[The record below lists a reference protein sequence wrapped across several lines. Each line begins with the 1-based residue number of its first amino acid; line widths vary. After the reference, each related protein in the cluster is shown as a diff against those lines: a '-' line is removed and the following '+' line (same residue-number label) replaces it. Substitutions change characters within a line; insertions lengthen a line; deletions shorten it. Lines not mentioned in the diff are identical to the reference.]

1 MAQPLSFQIIMA
13 SFSVLL
19 VLLIVLFVGGGHH
32 QTLAQSS
39 TVQISQAS
47 YYVEIP
53 EEQPNGT
60 QVVNVEAFYFTSTGR
75 RRIDGQFS
83 IPSDGDAR
91 FFTIETT
98 TTRRMSVGTI
108 RTAALLDRD
117 APNVQTIFQFE
128 VVYSTPDG
136 ATGRAE
142 VDIQLTDINDNAPQ
156 FSEDE
161 FTVLLFEQ
169 TPGGTPFFNVTA
181 TDIDQVILESVQ
193 EEISPMVFDLVDRYT
208 VANGRLI
215 FSIISGNELNH
226 FMINEDN
233 GTLSIS
239 PGVML
244 DVDLIDTYNLTI
256 MAVDGG
262 GLNDTAMV
270 TVNILD
276 SNDNA
281 PQILGPLG
289 VDISLSEDT
298 EVGYVILEG
307 INATDEDSGPNA
319 DIRFLILS
327 GDVTDSFSIDEMTG
341 EIIISSP
348 LDRERGAVLNLVVAA
363 RDRGVPLPLQ
373 DTIQVVVRLIDVNDF
388 VPIFSQDFY
397 TFTVN
402 ENSRL
407 NTRVAQLS
415 ATDLDE
421 GANGTLTYLIIDG
434 NEEGTFYIDPS
445 TGEIFTNSSLD
456 REEVAFYSF
465 LVEATDNPDNSSLQ
479 LSSTT
484 NVTVFIG
491 DLNDNP
497 PIFDQRSYEMSIL
510 DSILR
515 NDEIIQVRAT
525 DRDSGTNGQIVYSIF
540 EQDSRN
546 PNALRIN
553 SETGV
558 VYRFRRIRFEDQNEF
573 RVTLRATDGGGIHDS
588 VPLTVFIHNVNE
600 NPPAFEQSYYNATVS
615 EITAVNTVVLN
626 VSAPDVD
633 VGLIGEVRY
642 RVISDFDEAG
652 SFDVNETTGEVYV
665 NSTLDFD
672 FREFV
677 SFQIEAYDG
686 GFPEPFTDVTNV
698 TIFLAPENDEAPS
711 IIFPDG
717 FRPTVPE
724 NEEPGI
730 EVVALVNYT
739 FDPDFDE
746 GGEFTF
752 ALVEIYDE
760 LSENDSF
767 SFNETTSVLTSLRTF
782 DRELQPEG
790 IIVAIETID
799 FGTPQQSQIT
809 NITIFIG
816 DKNDHAPYFES
827 NVSTITYEL
836 MPPGTPV
843 IDYVALDEDIGINA
857 QLEYA
862 IFDGEGAERFTIDA
876 QTGLISTAE
885 VLDKEIQRFYN
896 LTILVMD
903 GGVPQMYGF
912 GEVFIEVLD
921 SNDMIP
927 IFSEEI
933 YSANFSEADP
943 PGTLVLQVNA
953 TDMDIG
959 TNAEIEY
966 YFAPNS
972 SLADQFFLNL
982 TSGELFTDDIFD
994 REVEGPFN
1002 LTIIAVD
1009 SGLVPAPLT
1018 GSTTVLVTLLDDNDN
1033 QPYFNET
1040 LYTAEVI
1047 ENAANGTYLTTVL
1060 AFDNDTEIPNNV
1072 VTYSLRGNRSDDF
1085 HVDPISGDVVVD
1097 GEVDWEE
1104 GGIFSII
1111 VVATDMG
1118 MPPQSA
1124 EAELMITI
1132 EDVNDQYPIF
1142 VPESLNLTI
1151 QENSLPGNTTKV
1163 GNVEAID
1170 LDSEGNDSIV
1180 TYSVLMDF
1188 ARNKFELDSETGLVT
1203 FVKGT
1208 LDRERRSRFDLLIRA
1223 TDQGSPPLFTDATL
1237 IIMVGDSNDFDPV
1250 FTQPLFVGS
1259 VPEVSEI
1266 GTPIL
1271 NLTATDDDTG
1281 SNADLRY
1288 SILDPSIAPYF
1299 AVNET
1304 TGEIYASGQ
1313 LLDFETTDMYTFGVR
1328 VEDSG
1333 SIPRSDTAQVRIHIT
1348 DSNDH
1353 RPVFAQ
1359 NQYSALIREN
1369 LAQGTTILRVLATD
1383 VDLEHN
1389 AVITYSL
1396 RMTNNSNMFG
1406 IDPETGV
1413 LYTAQY
1419 INREETPFFNLTVV
1433 ANNSAGDAILFS
1445 EVPVDIGVTD
1455 LNDMHP
1461 SFEPIIRV
1469 RVREDEAVNETIFTL
1484 FAEDGDEGQNGSVL
1498 YALLQGN
1505 EDGVFSLDPENGD
1518 LSLLRGL
1525 DFEEKSFYMLVVMAI
1540 DGGSQSLS
1548 SFTNILVEVTNT
1560 NDHPPQFSN
1569 DEYFLTVRENA
1580 ARGVSL
1586 ATIFAFDHDQDP
1598 ISYQLSDTAI
1608 FSIGSSSGDLE
1619 LTVPSLVP
1627 FAGTTHNLTIQASD
1641 QYFTTNAQLIIYV
1654 QPGSSSSLPSFTQR
1668 QYSTSLS
1675 EDAAVGLT
1683 LFEFSGETTNANDY
1697 AIVSGDPEG
1706 LFGINAFGTLSLAS
1720 TVGLDYETQ
1729 SLYQLV
1735 ILITNTA
1742 GEEAHSLI
1750 DVSVS
1755 DVNEHAPEFISQSF
1769 FVAVPETTEPNV
1781 AFFAVMAT
1789 DSDGASPA
1797 RDISYAVA
1805 SSDPRVTSRFRI
1817 NSQTGQL
1824 SLTRPL
1830 NFENGDRSFLLNI
1843 SATNQF
1849 STPRRSSQVT
1859 VEIQVLNG
1867 NSFDPVFDQRTY
1879 FVALTELPSPESM
1892 IGINIVNVSASD
1904 RDTGSNGMITYGL
1917 NGDHRYLDFR
1927 INTFTG
1933 EIFINADIDFE
1944 RHNLYTLE
1952 AVASDGGNPNRFAI
1966 ASIRIQ
1972 IVDLNDNPPIWERNE
1987 YSAVVIENATVG
1999 TFVIQ
2004 VSASDA
2010 DQVDSA
2016 IELGQLVF
2024 YNRNGYVTYNITQ
2037 GDPDDHFDIDPDTG
2051 VVSIASNLDRE
2062 LYPDYNLTLNATDG
2076 GGIYANAYLYVRVI
2090 DVNDESPVF
2099 SQDPY
2104 ITGLPEDA
2112 LNGTHVITVSAVDTD
2127 LYQNSDFVFA
2137 FADSMLELLDST
2149 ATFFINDT
2157 TGEIY
2162 LEQLIDREEVSIYN
2176 LTVIAIDMGAIPL
2189 TGYVTVLVNILD
2201 INEFPPE
2208 FTLEEFTGDI
2218 YENEPRGTFIL
2229 SINSTD
2235 PDFGENSTVQYLI
2248 VEGNEL
2254 GLFQIVPST
2263 GDILVSNP
2271 IDFEQG
2277 EAYDLVVMATDS
2289 GPMETRLT
2297 NETNVTIF
2305 ILDRNDN
2312 TPLFTET
2319 SYIASIPENS
2329 NPSDSVLM
2337 VNATDA
2343 DSGTN
2348 AQFVFALDSLG
2359 DLEIERNFII
2369 DPLTGEI
2376 TVSST
2381 HSLDRERITSY
2392 DFIVNVTDLG
2402 TPPLSSSVPVTVE
2415 IADVNDNVPQFTAP
2429 YFDGSLDENL
2439 PTGTPVTNVSAT
2451 DEDIELNAEI
2461 VYTILRAARDQADC
2475 FSSCSTRSFCSNLPP
2490 PSSSR
2495 NPPFF
2500 IDPQNGSISTLAPL
2514 DRENTSRYV
2523 LLVEARDSAVNET
2536 QLSNTTCVHVII
2548 LDQNDEYP
2556 TFSQP
2561 IYNANIS
2568 EYAVGGQP
2576 VAQVFAQDRDISS
2589 NAAITFSLVTETGSF
2604 TIHPT
2609 RGEIFTLTNNFDRET
2624 RDRYDVIVMAT
2635 DGGDVPLSSNAT
2647 VVVTILDENDSPPV
2661 FSEAEYSG
2669 SILENLAGGTSVLR
2683 VNASD
2688 MDIGSNAAILFS
2700 IAASSPSA
2708 HFTVDPSTGV
2718 ISTAQ
2723 PLDRESI
2730 DAYVLTV
2737 VATDQGVPQ
2746 NSASVQVMI
2755 EVLDAND
2762 HPPQFTNTPYRG
2774 MVIENTIFQDP
2785 ILNITAQDQDIG
2797 ANSEVFFRISEVLP
2811 TSSAFQ
2817 INETSGELH
2826 LVGTVDAEYSLEYR
2840 IGVVASNDLAMPS
2853 LSSRVNVTIV
2863 VGDLNDN
2870 APRFEQL
2877 DYNIPYS
2884 EANPFGS
2891 RVIQLIAFDDD
2902 ATIANS
2908 VLTFEI
2914 TGGFNT
2920 SLFSIDSTSG
2930 VVYVDGTLDRETEPV
2945 HVLEITVSDN
2955 GSPQLNTTTTLT
2967 VVLVDSN
2974 DNQPIFE
2981 QSFYSFSIAEN
2992 VPMATSVGR
3001 VQANDLDLQEVTYF
3015 SPDSIYFIVNSTSGE
3030 ILTAAGELDR
3040 ETQQLFSFTV
3050 VATDGDL
3057 AMERTSEV
3065 MVNVTLLDLNDVT
3078 PEFSNDTY
3086 YVAWEENTPVGTVLL
3101 TVEAVDF
3108 DLVENSTLEYFILP
3122 GNDSHFFSM
3131 NLTSGEIMLEMEFDR
3146 EVQDFFS
3153 ITVTAEDQG
3162 EPSLT
3167 GTAEV
3172 ILTVLDIN
3180 DNIPQLNAT
3189 SYGAVVDEDTAV
3201 GTQIVFTGA
3210 SDRDIDEN
3218 SVISF
3223 SLSNDFNGT
3232 FVIGADNGTIILSKS
3247 LDYEMAQSYSFSVIA
3262 EDAGSPSLSNSSE
3275 IFIEVVD
3282 LNDNP
3287 PIFDSEIYRVS
3298 IPENSILNSLVFQ
3311 AQATD
3316 ADSTS
3321 NGALRYSILAGN
3333 LRSVFSIDEAF
3344 GSIFLA
3350 DYLDREITSDY
3361 YLSLRVVDL
3370 GTPQFTA
3377 RAELGIT
3384 VLDVSDHA
3392 PQFSS
3397 KIYSIYI
3404 PESTGIGTEFFTAVA
3419 TDQDI
3424 GNNADLTYSII
3435 TGDDNE
3441 TFSIDPLTGRIRV
3454 SQPLDFE
3461 TTSIYTLVLMVSDNG
3476 TSIQLMDSATLSVF
3490 INDVNEHPPTFPTD
3504 IYYINVSDNAVVG
3517 TPLGYFIAQDG
3528 DRYAD
3533 SQTTY
3538 SLINGSSLFG
3548 VDDLE
3553 GTLFVSRPLVAG
3565 SYLLTLQAFDG
3576 EYVTDIAVYVTV
3588 LPLSAAAT
3596 LQLFQPAAFRF
3607 EISESSPSGSVIGEL
3622 NVEGAEIVQNSSMF
3636 EINGQGQVVLTGQ
3649 LDYESASVYVLN
3661 VFNYGENYTSVYAVM
3676 TMLIQDV
3683 NDNPPQFTNEEYFVS
3698 ISELEEVGSSV
3709 LRLGAYDTDSLRE
3722 NIEFLFNL
3730 TSEEGDR
3737 MDDFSL
3743 DPSTGE
3749 LSVARPLDYET
3760 QSRYIFTVNVTNHLA
3775 SPMLQ
3780 SSALIYIELQDENDN
3795 DPQFSEPF
3803 YRIEILESAPV
3814 GTEILNL
3821 EASDVDSGSNADL
3834 VFSILHI
3841 NVPLLFKINETSGA
3855 ISTNSTFD
3863 VDEEATYVISA
3874 AVSDRGSPQPR
3885 IDTTLVFVEILQ
3897 DNLYPPE
3904 FIPPEGY
3911 AIAIPETFPVG
3922 GSVLQISAYD
3932 PDFPNDTLSVTF
3944 SITDGDP
3951 EGKFE
3956 IDSST
3961 GLISVA
3967 STLDFDEET
3976 FYFLTIE
3983 ASDYGYPSLSSLV
3996 AVNVSLQDIN
4006 NHNPVFDSPRYRFPI
4021 LENIPVGSRLFQV
4034 SATDPDAVN
4043 ITYQITVNAYDASN
4057 TQLFSMDPITGYIFT
4072 AAPIDREFADELEIL
4087 VSAIDSG
4094 YPTRRSSSQIATFP
4108 VIDLNDNP
4116 PTFDQSEFILPVV
4129 RLLGPAQF
4137 AGAVPASDADIISQD
4152 LQYSIVEDGSSGL
4165 FVINSTTAELMTTGQ
4180 VPETQSSYDL
4190 VVNVFDG
4197 IFDANVSVTVQLIDD
4212 GDFCNGELSR

>member
-1 MAQPLSFQIIMA
+1 MAP
-13 SFSVLL
+13 FSTLFVL
-19 VLLIVLFVGGGHH
+19 VIVLSAGDH
-32 QTLAQSS
+32 QTFAQSS
-39 TVQISQAS
+39 MVQISQSS
-47 YYVEIP
+47 YYVETP

-60 QVVNVEAFYFTSTGR
+60 QVVNVDASYFTSTGR

-83 IPSDGDAR
+83 IPTTGDAR
-91 FFTIETT
+91 FFTVETT
-98 TTRRMSVGTI
+98 ATRTSSVGII
-108 RTAALLDRD
+108 RTAAMLDRD
-117 APNVQTIFQFE
+117 APNAQTRFQFDIT
-128 VVYSTPDG
+128 YTAPNG
-136 ATGRAE
+136 ATASAE
-142 VDIQLTDINDNAPQ
+142 VDIQLTDVNDNAPQ
-156 FSEDE
+156 FSQEE
-161 FTVLLFEQ
+161 FAVLLFEQ
-169 TPGGTPFFNVTA
+169 TPSETPFFNVTA
-181 TDIDQVILESVQ
+181 MDIDQVILEIVQ
-193 EEISPMVFDLVDRYT
+193 EEISPMVFDLVERYT
-208 VANGRLI
+208 VSNGRLI
-215 FSIISGNELNH
+215 FTIISGNELNH
-226 FMINEDN
+226 FTINEDN

-239 PGVML
+239 TGVTL

-262 GLNDTAMV
+262 GLNDTAKV
-270 TVNILD
+270 IINILD

-289 VDISLSEDT
+289 VDLTLSEDT

-307 INATDEDSGPNA
+307 INATDEDLGPNA

-327 GDVTDSFSIDEMTG
+327 GDITNSFSINELTG
-341 EIIISSP
+341 EIVVSSP
-348 LDRERGAVLNLVVAA
+348 LDRERGAIVNLTIAA
-363 RDRGVPLPLQ
+363 RDRGVPAPLQ
-373 DTIQVVVRLIDVNDF
+373 NTIQVVVRLIDVNDY
-388 VPIFSQDFY
+388 VPVFSQDFY
-397 TFTVN
+397 IFTVN

-421 GANGTLTYLIIDG
+421 GINGMLTYSIIDDG
-434 NEEGTFYIDPS
+434 ERIFYINPS
-445 TGEIFTNSSLD
+445 TSEIFTNNSLD

-465 LVEATDNPDNSSLQ
+465 LVEAADNPDNTSLQ
-479 LSSTT
+479 LSSTA
-484 NVTVFIG
+484 NVTILIG

-510 DSILR
+510 DSVLR

-525 DRDSGTNGQIVYSIF
+525 DRDSGTNGEITYSIF
-540 EQDSRN
+540 EQDSNN

-558 VYRFRRIRFEDQNEF
+558 VYRFRRIRFEDQSVF

-588 VPLTVFIHNVNE
+588 VPLTVYIHNVNE
-600 NPPAFEQSYYNATVS
+600 NPPSFEQSYYNTTVFETTPVS
-615 EITAVNTVVLN
+615 TVVLN
-626 VSAPDVD
+626 VSAPDPD

-652 SFDVNETTGEVYV
+652 SFDVTETTGEVYV
-665 NSTLDFD
+665 NSTLDYD

-698 TIFLAPENDEAPS
+698 TVFLAPENDEAPS

-730 EVVALVNYT
+730 EIVALVNYT

-752 ALVEIYDE
+752 ALIEIYDE

-767 SFNETTSVLTSLRTF
+767 SFNETTSILTSLRTF

-790 IIVAIETID
+790 IMVAIETID
-799 FGTPQQSQIT
+799 FGTPQQRKTT

-827 NVSTITYEL
+827 NVSITTYEL
-836 MPPGTPV
+836 MPPGTLV
-843 IDYVALDEDIGINA
+843 LDDYFALDDDIGTNA
-857 QLEYA
+857 QLEYT
-862 IFDGEGAERFTIDA
+862 IFDGEGAERFMIDA
-876 QTGLISTAE
+876 ETGYIFTAD
-885 VLDKEIQRFYN
+885 VLDKEVQRLYN

-903 GGVPQMYGF
+903 SGIPQMYGF
-912 GEVFIEVLD
+912 GVVYIEVID

-927 IFSEEI
+927 IFSEQI
-933 YSANFSEADP
+933 YNANFSEADP
-943 PGTLVLQVNA
+943 PGTLVVQVNA

-972 SLADQFFLNL
+972 SLADRFFLNL
-982 TSGELFTDDIFD
+982 TTGELFTDDIFD

-1033 QPYFNET
+1033 QPYFNES

-1072 VTYSLRGNRSDDF
+1072 VRYSVRGNRSEDF
-1085 HVDPISGDVVVD
+1085 YVDPVIGDVIVS

-1104 GGIFSII
+1104 GGVFSII

-1132 EDVNDQYPIF
+1132 EDVNDQYPTFI
-1142 VPESLNLTI
+1142 PESLSLTI
-1151 QENSLPGNTTKV
+1151 MENSLPGNTTEV
-1163 GNVEAID
+1163 GYVVAID
-1170 LDSEGNDSIV
+1170 LDSEGNSSTV

-1223 TDQGSPPLFTDATL
+1223 SDQGSPPLFTDATL
-1237 IIMVGDSNDFDPV
+1237 IITVGDANDFGPV
-1250 FTQPLFVGS
+1250 FTQELFVGS
-1259 VPEVSEI
+1259 VPEASQI
-1266 GTPIL
+1266 GTPFLYI
-1271 NLTATDDDTG
+1271 TATDDDTG
-1281 SNADLRY
+1281 SNANLQY
-1288 SILDPSIAPYF
+1288 SIPDPSIAPYF
-1299 AVNET
+1299 AINET
-1304 TGEIYASGQ
+1304 TGEIYTSGL
-1313 LLDFETTDMYTFGVR
+1313 LLDFETVNVYTFEVR
-1328 VEDSG
+1328 VEDSA

-1353 RPVFAQ
+1353 PPVFVQ

-1369 LAQGTTILRVLATD
+1369 LAQGTTILRVIATD

-1396 RMTNNSNMFG
+1396 RMTDNSNMFG

-1433 ANNSAGDAILFS
+1433 GNNSVGDATLFS

-1461 SFEPIIRV
+1461 LFDPLISV
-1469 RVREDEAVNETIFTL
+1469 RVREDEALNETIFML
-1484 FAEDGDEGQNGSVL
+1484 FAEDGDEGINGSVL

-1505 EDGVFSLDPENGD
+1505 EDGVFDLEPENGS
-1518 LSLLRGL
+1518 LSLIQGL
-1525 DFEEKSFYMLVVMAI
+1525 DFEEKSFYMLAAMAV
-1540 DGGSQSLS
+1540 DSGSSSLS
-1548 SFTNILVEVTNT
+1548 SFTNILVAVINA
-1560 NDHPPQFSN
+1560 NDHPPQFANS
-1569 DEYFLTVRENA
+1569 DYFLTVRENA

-1586 ATIFAFDHDQDP
+1586 ATIVAFDRDQDP
-1598 ISYQLSDTAI
+1598 ISYQLSNTTI
-1608 FSIGSSSGDLE
+1608 FNIGASSGILE
-1619 LTVPSLVP
+1619 VTVPSLIP
-1627 FAGTTHNLTIQASD
+1627 FAGTTHNLTIQTSD
-1641 QYFTTNAQLIIYV
+1641 QNFATFAQLVIYV

-1668 QYSTSLS
+1668 QYSASLR

-1697 AIVSGDPEG
+1697 TIVSGDPED
-1706 LFGINAFGTLSLAS
+1706 LFDINAFGTLSLAS

-1729 SLYQLV
+1729 SLHQLV
-1735 ILITNTA
+1735 VLITNSA

-1750 DVSVS
+1750 DISVL

-1769 FVAVPETTEPNV
+1769 FVAVSETTPANI

-1789 DSDGASPA
+1789 DRDGASPA
-1797 RDISYAVA
+1797 RDIAYAIA
-1805 SSDPRVTSRFRI
+1805 STNPLITTRFRV
-1817 NSQTGQL
+1817 NSQTGEL
-1824 SLTRPL
+1824 SLNRPL
-1830 NFENGDRSFLLNI
+1830 NFENGDRNFLLNV
-1843 SATNQF
+1843 SATNRF
-1849 STPRRSSQVT
+1849 ATPQLSSQVT
-1859 VEIQVLNG
+1859 VEIEVLNG
-1867 NSFDPVFDQRTY
+1867 NSFDPIFDERTY
-1879 FVALTELPSPESM
+1879 FVELTELPSPEST

-1904 RDTGSNGMITYGL
+1904 RDLGSSGVITYGL
-1917 NGDHRYLDFR
+1917 NGDHRYFDFR
-1927 INTFTG
+1927 IDTFTG

-1972 IVDLNDNPPIWERNE
+1972 IVDLNDNSPIWERDQ
-1987 YSAVVIENATVG
+1987 YSAVVIENATIG

-2016 IELGQLVF
+2016 IENGELVF
-2024 YNRNGYVTYNITQ
+2024 YNRNGYVSYTITQ
-2037 GDPDDHFDIDPDTG
+2037 GDPDVHFDINPDTG

-2076 GGIYANAYLYVRVI
+2076 GGIFANAYLYVRVI

-2112 LNGTHVITVSAVDTD
+2112 ENGTHVITVSATDTD
-2127 LYQNSDFVFA
+2127 LYQNSEFVYM
-2137 FADSMLELLDST
+2137 FADSVLELLDNT

-2157 TGEIY
+2157 TGEIF
-2162 LEQLIDREEVSIYN
+2162 LEELINREDISVYN

-2201 INEFPPE
+2201 INEFPPY

-2218 YENEPRGTFIL
+2218 FENEPRGTFIL

-2248 VEGNEL
+2248 TEGNEL
-2254 GLFQIVPST
+2254 GLFDIVAST
-2263 GDILVSNP
+2263 GDILVNNP

-2277 EAYDLVVMATDS
+2277 EVYRLVVMATDS
-2289 GPMETRLT
+2289 GPMDTRLT
-2297 NETNVTIF
+2297 SETNVTVF

-2312 TPLFTET
+2312 APLFTEA
-2319 SYIASIPENS
+2319 SYTASIPENL
-2329 NPSDSVLM
+2329 NPGDFVLLM
-2337 VNATDA
+2337 NATDA

-2348 AQFVFALDSLG
+2348 AQFVFTLDSLG
-2359 DLEIERNFII
+2359 DLEIDRNFII

-2376 TVSST
+2376 SLSST
-2381 HSLDRERITSY
+2381 RSLDRERITFY
-2392 DFIVNVTDLG
+2392 NFIVNVTDLG
-2402 TPPLSSSVPVTVE
+2402 SPALSSSVPVTVE
-2415 IADVNDNVPQFTAP
+2415 IADINDNVPQFTAS
-2429 YFDGSLDENL
+2429 FFEGSLDENL
-2439 PTGTPVTNVSAT
+2439 PTGTPITNVSAT

-2461 VYTILRAARDQADC
+2461 IYTVLHAARDQADC
-2475 FSSCSTRSFCSNLPP
+2475 ISSCGTQSFCLNLPP
-2490 PSSSR
+2490 PSSSL
-2495 NPPFF
+2495 NAPFF
-2500 IDPQNGSISTLAPL
+2500 IDAQNGIISTIAPL

-2523 LLVEARDSAVNET
+2523 LLVEARDSAINET
-2536 QLSNTTCVHVII
+2536 QLSNTTCVHVIV

-2556 TFSQP
+2556 TFSQSV
-2561 IYNANIS
+2561 YNASIS
-2568 EYAVGGQP
+2568 EYALGGQL
-2576 VAQVFAQDRDISS
+2576 VAQVLAQDRDISS
-2589 NAAITFSLVTETGSF
+2589 NAAITFSLVSETGSF

-2609 RGEIFTLTNNFDRET
+2609 RGEIFTLSNNFDRET
-2624 RDRYDVIVMAT
+2624 RDRYDIIVMAT
-2635 DGGDVPLSSNAT
+2635 DGGDVPLSSNTT

-2669 SILENLAGGTSVLR
+2669 FIFENLAAGTSVLR

-2700 IAASSPSA
+2700 IMSSSPAA
-2708 HFTVDPSTGV
+2708 HFTVDPSSGV
-2718 ISTAQ
+2718 ISSTQA
-2723 PLDRESI
+2723 LDRESI
-2730 DAYVLTV
+2730 DAYVLPV
-2737 VATDQGVPQ
+2737 VAADQGVPQ

-2755 EVLDAND
+2755 EVVDAND
-2762 HPPQFTNTPYRG
+2762 HPPQFTNTPYLG
-2774 MVIENTIFQDP
+2774 SVVENTVFQAP
-2785 ILNITAQDQDIG
+2785 ILNITAQDRDIG
-2797 ANSEVFFRISEVLP
+2797 ENAEIFFRIAEFSP
-2811 TSSAFQ
+2811 SSSAFV
-2817 INETSGELH
+2817 INETSGELY

-2840 IGVVASNDLAMPS
+2840 IEIVASNDLATPN
-2853 LSSRVNVTIV
+2853 LSSRVNVTV
-2863 VGDLNDN
+2863 TVGDLNDN
-2870 APRFEQL
+2870 TPQFEQL

-2884 EANPFGS
+2884 EANPIG
-2891 RVIQLIAFDDD
+2891 RQVIQIVAFDDD
-2902 ATIANS
+2902 ATDANS
-2908 VLTFEI
+2908 ELMFEI

-2930 VVYVDGTLDRETEPV
+2930 VVYVADTLDRESEPI

-2955 GSPQLNTTTTLT
+2955 GSPQLNTTTTLM
-2967 VVLVDSN
+2967 VILVDSN

-2981 QSFYSFSIAEN
+2981 QSFYSFNIAEN

-3015 SPDSIYFIVNSTSGE
+3015 SPDSVYFIINSTSGE

-3040 ETQQLFSFTV
+3040 ETQQLFYFTV

-3065 MVNVTLLDLNDVT
+3065 MVNVSLLDLNDVT
-3078 PEFSNDTY
+3078 PAFFNNTY
-3086 YVAWEENTPVGTVLL
+3086 YAAWEEDTPVGSVLL
-3101 TVEAVDF
+3101 IVEAVDF
-3108 DLVENSTLEYFILP
+3108 DLGENSTLEYFILP
-3122 GNDSHFFSM
+3122 GNDSHYFSI

-3146 EVQDFFS
+3146 EEQDIFS

-3167 GTAEV
+3167 GIAEV
-3172 ILTVLDIN
+3172 IIAVLDVN

-3189 SYGAVVDEDTAV
+3189 NYSAVLDEDTAV
-3201 GTQIVFTGA
+3201 GTQIVFTEA

-3223 SLSNDFNGT
+3223 SLSDDFNGT
-3232 FVIGADNGTIILSKS
+3232 FVVGADNGTIILTKS
-3247 LDYEMAQSYSFSVIA
+3247 LDYEMAQSYRFSVVA
-3262 EDAGSPSLSNSSE
+3262 EDAGSPSLTNSSQV
-3275 IFIEVVD
+3275 FIEVVD

-3344 GSIFLA
+3344 GGIFLA

-3361 YLSLRVVDL
+3361 YMSLRVVDL

-3377 RAELGIT
+3377 RAELEVT
-3384 VLDVSDHA
+3384 VLDVNDHP

-3397 KIYSIYI
+3397 KIYSVYI
-3404 PESTGIGTEFFTAVA
+3404 LESTRIGTEFFTAIA

-3424 GNNADLTYSII
+3424 GNNAYMTYRII
-3435 TGDDNE
+3435 AGDNNE
-3441 TFSIDPLTGRIRV
+3441 TFSINPLTGRVRV
-3454 SQPLDFE
+3454 SRPLDFE
-3461 TTSIYTLVLMVSDNG
+3461 TTPTYTLVLMVSDNG
-3476 TSIQLMDSATLSVF
+3476 TATQFTDSATLSIF
-3490 INDVNEHPPTFPTD
+3490 ITDVNEHPPVFPIDT
-3504 IYYINVSDNAVVG
+3504 YYINVSDNAVVG
-3517 TPLGYFIAQDG
+3517 TPLGYFIAQDE
-3528 DRYAD
+3528 DKYAD
-3533 SQTTY
+3533 SHTTY
-3538 SLINGSSLFG
+3538 SLNNGSSLFG
-3548 VDDLE
+3548 VDELE
-3553 GTLFVSRPLVAG
+3553 GTLFVSMPLVAG
-3565 SYLLTLQAFDG
+3565 SYQLTLQATDSVH
-3576 EYVTDIAVYVTV
+3576 VTDVDVRVTV
-3588 LPLSAAAT
+3588 LPLLAAT
-3596 LQLFQPAAFRF
+3596 AAQLFQPAAFRF
-3607 EISESSPSGSVIGEL
+3607 EISESAPSGSIIGEL
-3622 NVEGAEIVQNSSMF
+3622 NIEEAEFVQNSTMF
-3636 EINGQGQVVLTGQ
+3636 EINSQGQVVLAGE
-3649 LDYESASVYVLN
+3649 LDYESTNVYVLN
-3661 VFNYGENYTSVYAVM
+3661 VVNFGENYTSVYADMAV
-3676 TMLIQDV
+3676 LIQDT
-3683 NDNPPQFTNEEYFVS
+3683 NDNPPLFTSEEYFVT
-3698 ISELEEVGSSV
+3698 ISELEEVGSLL
-3709 LRLGAYDTDSLRE
+3709 LRLEAYDRDSLRE
-3722 NIEFLFNL
+3722 NTEFQFSL
-3730 TSEEGDR
+3730 TSEEGGR
-3737 MDDFSL
+3737 IDDFTL

-3760 QSRYIFTVNVTNHLA
+3760 QSVYIFTVNVTNHFA

-3780 SSALIYIELQDENDN
+3780 SSTQIYVQLQDENDN

-3803 YRIEILESAPV
+3803 YRIQMLESVPV
-3814 GTEILNL
+3814 GTEILIL
-3821 EASDVDSGSNADL
+3821 EASDADTGSNADL
-3834 VFSILHI
+3834 IFSILHI
-3841 NVPLLFKINETSGA
+3841 NVPLSFIINKTSGA
-3855 ISTNSTFD
+3855 ILTNSTFN
-3863 VDEEATYVISA
+3863 VDEDITSSYVISV

-3885 IDTTLVFVEILQ
+3885 IDTALIFVEILQ
-3897 DNLYPPE
+3897 DNMYPAE
-3904 FIPPEGY
+3904 FIPSDEGY
-3911 AIAIPETFPVG
+3911 VVTIPETLPIG
-3922 GSVLQISAYD
+3922 GNVLQISAYD
-3932 PDFPNDTLSVTF
+3932 PDFPNDTLSVIF
-3944 SITDGDP
+3944 SIISGDP

-3956 IDSST
+3956 IDPST
-3961 GLISVA
+3961 GLISLA
-3967 STLDFDEET
+3967 SSLDFDEVS
-3976 FYFLTIE
+3976 FYFLTIQV
-3983 ASDYGYPSLSSLV
+3983 SDYGSPSQSALTV
-3996 AVNVSLQDIN
+3996 VNVTIQDIN
-4006 NHNPVFDSPRYRFPI
+4006 NHNPVFDSPVYTFPI
-4021 LENIPVGSRLFQV
+4021 LENIPVGSQLFQV
-4034 SATDPDAVN
+4034 SATDPDTVN
-4043 ITYQITVNAYDASN
+4043 ITYQITVNAYDSN
-4057 TQLFSMDPITGYIFT
+4057 DAQLFSIDPTTGYIYT
-4072 AAPIDREFADELEIL
+4072 AAPIDREYADELEIL

-4094 YPTRRSSSQIATFP
+4094 YPTIRSSSQVATFP

-4116 PTFDQSEFILPVV
+4116 PIFDQSEFILPVV

-4137 AGAVPASDADIISQD
+4137 AGAVPASDVDTVSQD
-4152 LQYSIVEDGSSGL
+4152 LQYSIIEDGSSGL

-4180 VPETQSSYDL
+4180 VPETETSYSL

-4212 GDFCNGELSR
+4212 GDFCNGELCR